1 MQLLHLE
8 MVFVQGGTLMQG
20 SREVTLSD
28 FELGKYPVT
37 QALWEAVMGEGS
49 NPSRFEGPRRPVERV
64 SWYDAVAFCNR
75 LNALAQMP
83 FCYFSDE
90 QCTRPYALEGKLP
103 NEGPV
108 FYKPTAGASRL
119 PTEAEWEYAGRG
131 GQFHTK
137 TEYAGTD
144 RVEDAG
150 WYSKNSSSETNPVG
164 LLQPNALG
172 LYDLSGN
179 VFEWCWDWYGDDF
192 PKGKPNPVGPQKGE
206 FHVVRGGA
214 WINDNNYY
222 MRLSNSY
229 HYSLNNRTSRFGF
242 RIARHFTL

>member
-90 QCTRPYALEGKLP
+90 LCIRPYALYGELP

-108 FYKPTAGASRL
+108 FYKPAAGAYCL
-119 PTEAEWEYAGRG
+119 PTEAEWEYAARG
-131 GQFHTK
+131 GPFHTK
-137 TEYAGTD
+137 MIYAGND
-144 RVEDAG
+144 RIESAG
-150 WYSKNSSSETNPVG
+150 WHLGNSGQETQQVG
-164 LLQPNALG
+164 LLQPNALNV
-172 LYDLSGN
+172 YDMSGN
-179 VFEWCWDWYGDDF
+179 VWEWCWDWFVDSSS
-192 PKGKPNPVGPQKGE
+192 KTQTKTTK
-206 FHVVRGGA
+206 
-214 WINDNNYY
+214 
-222 MRLSNSY
+222 
-229 HYSLNNRTSRFGF
+229 SLNNKLHRVCGGTWVSNHEQILNLNYRGYFEAIDRTDFIGF
-242 RIARHFTL
+242 RLARH